1 MPKIPMDD
9 PLILNKTALHNRTK
23 AMIYLYL
30 NNNSLIFLEELIT
43 KTTDNKAMN
52 NIKIN
57 KIFSYLVIQ
66 CIILIDASG
75 APIFFTVVNNN
86 QIEIR
91 EVNKPAIPI
100 FLNILFKITSLKI

>member
-1 MPKIPMDD
+1 MDD
-9 PLILNKTALHNRTK
+9 PLILNKTAINNTTK
-23 AMIYLYL
+23 AKIYLYL
-30 NNNSLIFLEELIT
+30 NNNSLIFLEELIK
-43 KTTDNKAMN
+43 KTTDNKATN

-57 KIFSYLVIQ
+57 KMFSYFVIQ

-86 QIEIR
+86 QIEIK

-100 FLNILFKITSLKI
+100 FLNILFNITKL